1 MQPPSTWF
9 MTVDNPIRSSLFFTV
24 ARPSHRERLI
34 ESGVTTLHRRGFTA
48 AGVREIT
55 GAAGVPQGAFTNPF
69 RSKEAFG
76 IAVLDRYFERT
87 KAILDAT
94 LHDQSR
100 APVERLRAYF
110 DAITGLLAGAGWRH
124 GCLISNLSL
133 EAAEHSEVLR
143 GRLGQVLGS
152 LTQPIAEVLPAA
164 QAAGEVR
171 AALDAEELAEVL
183 IAAWHGAM
191 LRMKVERRR
200 EPLDRFQRVFVVT
213 LLGPAK
219 GAAATGR

>member
-1 MQPPSTWF
+1 M
-9 MTVDNPIRSSLFFTV
+9 
-24 ARPSHRERLI
+24 ARPSHREKII
-34 ESGVTTLHRRGFTA
+34 ESGVTTLHQRGFAA
-48 AGVREIT
+48 AGIREIT
-55 GAAGVPQGAFTNPF
+55 GAAGVPQGSFTNHF

-76 IAVLDRYFERT
+76 VAVLDRYYERT
-87 KAILDAT
+87 EAILDAT

-110 DAITGLLAGAGWRH
+110 DAITGLLAEAGWRH

-133 EAAEHSEVLR
+133 EAAEHSELLR
-143 GRLGQVLGS
+143 GRLVQIFGS
-152 LTQPIAEVLPAA
+152 LTQSFAGVIRAA

-171 AALDAEELAEVL
+171 DDLDAEELAGVL

-200 EPLDRFQRVFVVT
+200 EPIDRFQRVFVAT
-213 LLGPAK
+213 LLRPLK
-219 GAAATGR
+219 GAEAVSRGRRHAQR